1 MSKRDHGGPIADPP
15 RVSSLL
21 TFRRAWW
28 ANCHG
33 WPMHKGMA
41 IAPRC
46 LPPGPTRDK
55 LQRAVNRWYWLEL
68 DDKARKF
75 LGEQYSRD
83 VTVSAADLDQSE

>member
-1 MSKRDHGGPIADPP
+1 MSKRGDPIAQPE

-33 WPMHKGMA
+33 WPMHKGSA
-41 IAPRC
+41 VAPRC
-46 LPPGPTRDK
+46 LAPGPARDK
-55 LQRAVNRWYWLEL
+55 LQRAVNQWWWREL
-68 DDKARKF
+68 DDKARAF